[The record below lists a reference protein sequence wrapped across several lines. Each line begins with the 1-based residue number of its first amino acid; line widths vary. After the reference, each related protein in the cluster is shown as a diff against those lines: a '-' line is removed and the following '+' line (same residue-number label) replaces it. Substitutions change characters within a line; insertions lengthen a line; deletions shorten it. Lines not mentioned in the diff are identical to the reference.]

1 MDNEIKVW
9 IHKHIVYTQ
18 PPQSQMMGYS
28 YLIVI
33 WSWFREFYLMV
44 LKVII
49 GQYATACRVSWAP
62 LYGFDYLIIDLLN
75 QWSYSEFHTIIF
87 LR

>member
-1 MDNEIKVW
+1 
-9 IHKHIVYTQ
+9 
-18 PPQSQMMGYS
+18 
-28 YLIVI
+28 
-33 WSWFREFYLMV
+33 MV

-75 QWSYSEFHTIIF
+75 
-87 LR
+87 